1 MKQFLYL
8 DTDIVNSIIAQ
19 SEKGLITEISSQ
31 QESGK
36 AKKKSRLFGTKANAN
51 VGGSLWKFA
60 KAEAGLSVGGDWG
73 NDQSEHFTSREMMA
87 KTLHDAA
94 FDVAYAHIKPTEY
107 KLGNDNSDEYG
118 LYVELRRVF
127 DFVDLDYLE
136 NLFSENGLIDFLKK
150 SSRDKIQEEVDKTT
164 SGMNRE
170 QLRKA
175 GNAIKTEIQKLVTAS
190 DKQYDD
196 IHEIITAFKQLIP
209 YSKMMISSDGYLVPL
224 DDKYFRINPDN
235 LGFKYG
241 GEITCVGIITNI
253 IGADTDPCDN
263 KNIFATL
270 QFTVNEALRAIL
282 PTNKDNLCVIHP
294 IAVFYG

>member
-282 PTNKDNLCVIHP
+282 LTNKDNLCVIHP

>member
-51 VGGSLWKFA
+51 GGGSLWKFA

-118 LYVELRRVF
+118 RYVELRRVF

-224 DDKYFRINPDN
+224 EDKYFRINPDN

-282 PTNKDNLCVIHP
+282 PTNKDNICVIHP

>member
-127 DFVDLDYLE
+127 DFVDFDYLE
-136 NLFSENGLIDFLKK
+136 NLFSENGLIAFLKK

-164 SGMNRE
+164 SSMNRE

-224 DDKYFRINPDN
+224 DDKYFRINPEN

>member
-164 SGMNRE
+164 SSMNRE

-209 YSKMMISSDGYLVPL
+209 YSK
-224 DDKYFRINPDN
+224 
-235 LGFKYG
+235 
-241 GEITCVGIITNI
+241 
-253 IGADTDPCDN
+253 
-263 KNIFATL
+263 
-270 QFTVNEALRAIL
+270 
-282 PTNKDNLCVIHP
+282 
-294 IAVFYG
+294 

>member
-1 MKQFLYL
+1 VKQFLYL

-127 DFVDLDYLE
+127 DFVDFDYLE
-136 NLFSENGLIDFLKK
+136 NLFSENGLIAFLKK

-164 SGMNRE
+164 SSMNRE

-224 DDKYFRINPDN
+224 DDKYFRINPEN

>member
-51 VGGSLWKFA
+51 IGGSLWKFA

>member
-107 KLGNDNSDEYG
+107 KLGNDNFDEYG